1 MLELDDGQHN
11 RSAALTP
18 DDFVFLDPE
27 GRRVRIDMRPVTKED
42 LDHYIND
49 LLHTDWESDNAP
61 MVLRPDLQLADVG
74 PTRMFDATR
83 AFLRYLEEIGG
94 APLTGLGRMK
104 RKVVAGLIER
114 MSWAEEHIEPIRHIM
129 KKVDEH
135 DARPVEIVR
144 VVCEVGGLVR
154 KKRSSILVTR
164 KGLELCADSKAG
176 LLYRHLFIT
185 LFHRVNL
192 DFLYGSLPTP
202 QLQWS
207 VPVILWRLSLTAKDW
222 LDMPHLM
229 DETLLTQVRRELA
242 AEEPFP
248 DHDQHVLVARVLKP
262 LLWFGLLETEG
273 DPEHW
278 RWLQHSARFRKT
290 PLFDRF
296 LQFWWQATADPI
308 PTPPD
313 PRFN

>member
-1 MLELDDGQHN
+1 MT
-11 RSAALTP
+11 S
-18 DDFVFLDPE
+18 DDFVFFDPE
-27 GRRVRIDMRPVTKED
+27 GRRVRISMRPVTKED
-42 LDHYIND
+42 LDRYVND
-49 LLHTDWESDNAP
+49 LLNTDWESENAP
-61 MVLRPDLQLADVG
+61 IVLRPDQPLADVG
-74 PTRMFDATR
+74 QTRMFDATR
-83 AFLRYLEEIGG
+83 TFLRYLEGIGA
-94 APLTGLGRMK
+94 APLTGLGWMK
-104 RKVVAGLIER
+104 RKVVAGLLER
-114 MSWAEEHIEPIRHIM
+114 IRWAEEYIEPIRPILKH
-129 KKVDEH
+129 VNEY
-135 DARPVEIVR
+135 DAKPIEIVR

-154 KKRSSILVTR
+154 KKRNSILVTR
-164 KGLELCADSKAG
+164 KGLELCSDSKAG

-192 DFLYGSLPTP
+192 DFLYGGLPTP

-207 VPVILWRLSLTAKDW
+207 VPVILWRLSLKAKDW
-222 LDMPHLM
+222 LDMPRLM

-242 AEEPFP
+242 AEQAFP
-248 DHDQHVLVARVLKP
+248 NHDQHLLVARVLKP

-278 RWLQHSARFRKT
+278 RRLRHSARFRKT

-296 LQFWWQATADPI
+296 LQFWWRATADPI